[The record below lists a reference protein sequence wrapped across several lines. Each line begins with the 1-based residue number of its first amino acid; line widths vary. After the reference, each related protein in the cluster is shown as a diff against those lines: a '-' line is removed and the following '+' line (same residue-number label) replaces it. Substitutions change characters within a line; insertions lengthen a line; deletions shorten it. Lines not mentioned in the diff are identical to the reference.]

1 MFCVSPIHT
10 HSPGGDSDD
19 THAALP
25 RLDITHT
32 RYAYSYLLQRWTK
45 WMFIWRSS
53 ANQRRKKKKKDARR
67 RRVKKHLKWRESR
80 APSLRDDCVC
90 SDGGG
95 ARTASN
101 LHHPPT
107 LLLLPPPARLL
118 FPRFSFFCQI
128 QQRHF
133 SSLHFSSCIIIP
145 MPVRLAARKRLE

>member
-1 MFCVSPIHT
+1 MAR
-10 HSPGGDSDD
+10 
-19 THAALP
+19 AA
-25 RLDITHT
+25 H
-32 RYAYSYLLQRWTK
+32 
-45 WMFIWRSS
+45 
-53 ANQRRKKKKKDARR
+53 
-67 RRVKKHLKWRESR
+67 R

-107 LLLLPPPARLL
+107 LLLPLL
-118 FPRFSFFCQI
+118 LVSFFLVFIFFCQI

-133 SSLHFSSCIIIP
+133 SSLHFSSWIIIP